1 MVQDT
6 SGDVIFRIS
15 FFAIACLPEE
25 NEVLDGKVIEVTG
38 SGIQVQSGPIKC
50 FISMKVNKANSPNPA
65 LRIQNTEDSE
75 FQYENKTNQW
85 ICRDEKKFDS
95 VIEKDT
101 CIRYRVLNKKF
112 INNEFVSNLIF
123 HLFFVYQSVV
133 GVIHEDYLG
142 ITKASNQ

>member
-1 MVQDT
+1 MNVNVDNKNSSSNSIGDGMVQDT

-65 LRIQNTEDSE
+65 LRI
-75 FQYENKTNQW
+75 
-85 ICRDEKKFDS
+85 
-95 VIEKDT
+95 
-101 CIRYRVLNKKF
+101 
-112 INNEFVSNLIF
+112 
-123 HLFFVYQSVV
+123 
-133 GVIHEDYLG
+133 
-142 ITKASNQ
+142 